1 MKNDKSRQIIT
12 LLFILGMIAMTI
24 IGQVSDLGGKPIDES
39 SNDSYTL
46 INPAPYAFSIWGL
59 IYIALLGFGI
69 YQALP
74 SQRDNPRFRNASG
87 WIVLNAVSNILWYPA
102 AYLQTLNNVIANV
115 LILTMLFSLVK
126 INQALEIKQIT
137 VPAAE
142 NWLALIPFAVYFG
155 WVTVATPVSIASF
168 LVYNG
173 WNGGGAPA
181 DIWAVTIIAVA
192 LIIACIAYF
201 RVTNFAYLIVIAW
214 GFVAIAIA
222 QQSISATVYWA
233 ALVGAVLA
241 IAVGITTYFAQ
252 PQTKIVR
259 ESRLS

>member
-1 MKNDKSRQIIT
+1 MKNDKSRQVLT

-24 IGQVSDLGGKPIDES
+24 IAQISDLGGKPIDES
-39 SNDSYTL
+39 SNESYTL

-87 WIVLNAVSNILWYPA
+87 WIIINAIANMMWYPA
-102 AYLQTLNNVIANV
+102 AYWQTWNNIIANL
-115 LILTMLFSLVK
+115 LIITMLFSLVK
-126 INQALEIKQIT
+126 INQALEIRQTT
-137 VPAAE
+137 VSTAE
-142 NWLALIPFAVYFG
+142 TWLARIPFAVYFG
-155 WVTVATPVSIASF
+155 WITVATPVSIASF
-168 LVYNG
+168 LAYND

-181 DIWAVTIIAVA
+181 DIWAVTIIAVS

-201 RVTNFAYLIVIAW
+201 RITNFAYLIVLAW
-214 GFVAIAIA
+214 GFIAIAIA

-233 ALVGAVLA
+233 ALVSAVLA
-241 IAVGITTYFAQ
+241 IVVGIFTYFVQ
-252 PQTKIVR
+252 PKIEVANP
-259 ESRLS
+259 SRS